1 MTTKTLVNISITPNT
16 LAELIESDSLHGVD
30 FQCLDLASK
39 KIVCELF
46 LSCLKSK
53 MNTYLNEEEAV
64 PCPTDKQEVLLMA
77 IEYLRIQYET
87 LQNPCVALYISRY
100 YRLLSLLNIAS
111 NIKESY
117 AEHSQSWLNRHIKSP
132 TYSLKLQN
140 ELNQYVQIEFNS
152 AA

>member
-1 MTTKTLVNISITPNT
+1 MS
-16 LAELIESDSLHGVD
+16 E
-30 FQCLDLASK
+30 
-39 KIVCELF
+39 
-46 LSCLKSK
+46 
-53 MNTYLNEEEAV
+53 
-64 PCPTDKQEVLLMA
+64 TDKQEVLLMA

-111 NIKESY
+111 NNKESY
-117 AEHSQSWLNRHIKSP
+117 AQHSQFWLNRHIKSP
-132 TYSLKLQN
+132 SYSLKLQN